1 MLIRIRIILQHLTNG
16 QRVTA
21 GHMARVL
28 DVSQRTIARDFD
40 YMINGLDLPIKYEF
54 GRKSYILDGP
64 LPSIFAV
71 SAPSDGAIDGKGA
84 PTKQHPVRER
94 VATASA
100 KRGLR
105 KNGAK

>member
-1 MLIRIRIILQHLTNG
+1 MLIRIRIILQHLTDG

-21 GHMARVL
+21 GHMARLL

-54 GRKSYILDGP
+54 GRRSYILDGP

-71 SAPSDGAIDGKGA
+71 PGTSEGKNDGMPATGTVIRGTDGLASQKRRVRQSA
-84 PTKQHPVRER
+84 
-94 VATASA
+94 A
-100 KRGLR
+100 K
-105 KNGAK
+105 